1 MAKRK
6 DKGDQANENLNDG
19 NSGEDSFG
27 LPDIEYKPL
36 DNPEQSASQTEE
48 QPYKQ
53 QEPVRESYSYKPE
66 EEPKSNAP
74 VVIAIIIG
82 LVLVVAAFL
91 IYQYVYKPQALEK
104 QKKELA
110 AKAADKQR
118 REEAARLAKEKE
130 AEEQRKRDEAAAAA
144 AKPAIGTIETLSG
157 RTGRYYVVIASA
169 IDDDLIM
176 DYANKLSAKGTGSK
190 IIPPYGKW
198 KFYRL
203 TIGDFDSWTAAQA
216 SADAAKPEF
225 GQGAWVIKY

>member
-6 DKGDQANENLNDG
+6 DKDPQENENLNDG
-19 NSGEDSFG
+19 NNAEDSFG

-36 DNPEQSASQTEE
+36 ENPEPESKTSIE
-48 QPYKQ
+48 
-53 QEPVRESYSYKPE
+53 EPVRESYSYKPE

-74 VVIAIIIG
+74 VIIAVIIG
-82 LVLVVAAFL
+82 LVLVVAGFL
-91 IYQYVYKPQALEK
+91 IYQYVYKPQAAEK

-110 AKAADKQR
+110 AKAAEKQR
-118 REEAARLAKEKE
+118 KEEAARLAREKE

-144 AKPAIGTIETLSG
+144 AAKPVDGTIETLSS

-169 IDDDLIM
+169 VDGDLIM

-190 IIPPYGKW
+190 IIPPFGKW

-203 TIGDFDSWTAAQA
+203 TIGGDFDTYALAQS
-216 SADAAKPEF
+216 SADSAKPEF

>member
-6 DKGDQANENLNDG
+6 DKGDQANENLNEG
-19 NSGEDSFG
+19 NSGEDNFG

-36 DNPEQSASQTEE
+36 DNPEQAATQAEE
-48 QPYKQ
+48 PYKQ
-53 QEPVRESYSYKPE
+53 QEPVRETYSYKPE
-66 EEPKSNAP
+66 EETKSNAP
-74 VVIAIIIG
+74 VVIAIVIG

-91 IYQYVYKPQALEK
+91 VYQYVYKPQAIEK

-110 AKAADKQR
+110 AKAAEKQR
-118 REEAARLAKEKE
+118 REDAARLAKEKE
-130 AEEQRKRDEAAAAA
+130 AEEQRLRDEAAAVA

-169 IDDDLIM
+169 IDGDLIM
-176 DYANKLSAKGTGSK
+176 DYANKLSAKGVGTK

-203 TIGDFDSWTAAQA
+203 TIGDFDSFASAQT

-225 GQGAWVIKY
+225 GQGAWVKKY

>member
-6 DKGDQANENLNDG
+6 DKGDQANENLNEG

-36 DNPEQSASQTEE
+36 DNPEQAAAQAEE
-48 QPYKQ
+48 PYKQ
-53 QEPVRESYSYKPE
+53 QEPERETYSYKPE
-66 EEPKSNAP
+66 EETKSNAP
-74 VVIAIIIG
+74 VVIAIVIG

-91 IYQYVYKPQALEK
+91 VYQYVYKPQAIEK

-110 AKAADKQR
+110 AKAAEKQR

-130 AEEQRKRDEAAAAA
+130 AEEQRLRDEAAAVAD
-144 AKPAIGTIETLSG
+144 KPAIGTIETLSG

-169 IDDDLIM
+169 VDGDLIM
-176 DYANKLSAKGTGSK
+176 DYANKLSARGVGTK

-203 TIGDFDSWTAAQA
+203 TIGDFDSFAAAQT

-225 GQGAWVIKY
+225 GQGAWVKKY

>member
-6 DKGDQANENLNDG
+6 DKDPQENENLNDG
-19 NSGEDSFG
+19 NNAEDSFG

-36 DNPEQSASQTEE
+36 ENPEPESKTSIEE
-48 QPYKQ
+48 
-53 QEPVRESYSYKPE
+53 EPVRESYSYKPE

-74 VVIAIIIG
+74 VIIAVIIG
-82 LVLVVAAFL
+82 LVLVVAGFL
-91 IYQYVYKPQALEK
+91 IYQYVYKPQAAEK

-110 AKAADKQR
+110 AKAAEKQR
-118 REEAARLAKEKE
+118 KEEAARLAREKE
-130 AEEQRKRDEAAAAA
+130 AEEQRKRDEVAAAAA
-144 AKPAIGTIETLSG
+144 AKPVDGTIETLSS

-169 IDDDLIM
+169 VDGDLIM

-190 IIPPYGKW
+190 IIPPFGKW

-203 TIGDFDSWTAAQA
+203 TIGGDFDTYALAQS
-216 SADAAKPEF
+216 SADSAKPEF